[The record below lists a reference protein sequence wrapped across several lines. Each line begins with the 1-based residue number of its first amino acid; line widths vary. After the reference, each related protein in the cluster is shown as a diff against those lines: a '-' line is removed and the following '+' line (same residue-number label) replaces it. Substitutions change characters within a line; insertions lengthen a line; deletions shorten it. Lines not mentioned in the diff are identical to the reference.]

1 MTVSSLCKIW
11 CHGNRALSA
20 GQFVYIETWHCTTD
34 LCPETQLLELLHRD
48 FESYN
53 RPMYVNDSTVNNST
67 A

>member
-1 MTVSSLCKIW
+1 MAIEL
-11 CHGNRALSA
+11 LSA
-20 GQFVYIETWHCTTD
+20 GQFVYIETLHCTTD